1 MVNESS
7 TIEIVKNSK
16 LLKLPISLHLP
27 KNKRRNLSLNLL
39 PGGKETVAPD
49 RSTELSGLVGKNRE
63 DHRILEANEYQGMVP
78 SQVKDGATHIWKE
91 GDIPRD
97 GEWRK
102 LEKPKLY
109 NNEPENGSSGNILPT
124 KDVNGNDIT
133 YTDYNSIPRAKH
145 IQENGKAIAHKQNTV

>member
-1 MVNESS
+1 M
-7 TIEIVKNSK
+7 
-16 LLKLPISLHLP
+16 
-27 KNKRRNLSLNLL
+27 
-39 PGGKETVAPD
+39 
-49 RSTELSGLVGKNRE
+49 GKNRE

-109 NNEPENGSSGNILPT
+109 NKESENGSFGNILPT

-133 YTDYNSIPRAKH
+133 YADYNSIPRAKH
-145 IQENGKAIAHKQNTV
+145 IQENGKAIAPQTKHRVIVASNGSMYYSPDHYHTFIRLIG